1 MRCFRPAPRHA
12 LDTPP
17 RVLRLDQELL
27 ACARARVQPVN
38 GNREVWMAGKRVVL
52 YFDRQEDA
60 LHFTLAAGSVL
71 AGDAGQLGPDSGASV
86 IEEMGRATR
95 INFHTEDEPELV
107 R

>member
-1 MRCFRPAPRHA
+1 MK
-12 LDTPP
+12 
-17 RVLRLDQELL
+17 
-27 ACARARVQPVN
+27 
-38 GNREVWMAGKRVVL
+38 GKRVVL

-71 AGDAGQLGPDSGASV
+71 AGDAASLGSDQRASV
-86 IEEMGRATR
+86 IQEMGRATR